1 MPRRYVTQAE
11 FGRLVG
17 LTRSGVNY
25 HVRTGHLTCDRE
37 DRRLNLHRAD
47 RELAEYFSAP
57 RQFKD
62 EMQHDLLKW
71 RTERIREQTE
81 LLHLR
86 RLRFEKKLI
95 PLAEHQRKIREIL
108 AEPSSQIAAGFGKK
122 EE

>member
-1 MPRRYVTQAE
+1 MPMRYVTQAE

-25 HVRTGHLTCDRE
+25 HIRTGHLTCDRE
-37 DRRLNLHRAD
+37 DRRLDLHWAD
-47 RELAEYFSAP
+47 RELAEHFSAP

-86 RLRFEKKLI
+86 RLRFIFFQFVEKVCLNC
-95 PLAEHQRKIREIL
+95 LDHFVAVT
-108 AEPSSQIAAGFGKK
+108 
-122 EE
+122 